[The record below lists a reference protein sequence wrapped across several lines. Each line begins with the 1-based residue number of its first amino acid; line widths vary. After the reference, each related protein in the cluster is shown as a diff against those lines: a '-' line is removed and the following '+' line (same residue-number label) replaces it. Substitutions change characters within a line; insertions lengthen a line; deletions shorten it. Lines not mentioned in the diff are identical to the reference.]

1 MRVFTIQALSPGQ
14 RTLIYASERGN
25 NLSIIKKITAV
36 MLVLIIALASGC
48 TGKNENKTN
57 DGTTEKQTIENS
69 PVTGEATESSE
80 TTPSNTP
87 APPVSYG
94 YDDAVLRIAALK
106 GPTSIGML
114 RLIEQNEAGLTKN
127 KYHFEIFGTADEIV
141 TKYIKGEFDIVALPA
156 NLAAVLYNKTQN
168 GIKVCAVNTL
178 GVLYIVDSIG
188 GISSVN
194 DLKGKTIYATGK
206 GSVPEYALNYVLK
219 QNGINPETDVKIEF
233 RAEAAELAALL
244 ASGEATL
251 AMLPE
256 PFVTSTLAQNDKL
269 NIALSLSEEWDK
281 VQPDFSLIT
290 GTLIASKGAIG
301 LNQEGINDFL
311 AEYEKSIDYV
321 NTNLAEASDLAV
333 KYGIIGKSAI
343 AMQAIPR
350 CNVQYLDNDEM
361 RTKLYGY
368 LNTLFDANP
377 ASVGGTLPGEDF
389 YYIFK

>member
-1 MRVFTIQALSPGQ
+1 
-14 RTLIYASERGN
+14 
-25 NLSIIKKITAV
+25 